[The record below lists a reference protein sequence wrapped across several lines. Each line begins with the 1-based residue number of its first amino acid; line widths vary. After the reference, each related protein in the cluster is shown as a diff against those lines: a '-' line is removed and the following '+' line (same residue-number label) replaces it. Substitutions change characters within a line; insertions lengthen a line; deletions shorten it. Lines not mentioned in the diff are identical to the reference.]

1 MITTLTKKMAEDL
14 TEYMHEEGL
23 KVRYLHSDIDTLERV
38 AIIRDLRL
46 GVFDILIGINLLREG
61 LDIPECAL
69 MVILDADKEGYLR
82 SKTSLIQTIGRA
94 ARNIDSKVIMYADTV
109 TKSMKAAINETE
121 RRREKQLQYNKEKNI
136 TPISI
141 KKNIEEILENT
152 AEQDHVTVEIEN
164 AKELVGKD
172 LNKHIKNLEDKMN
185 MFASKL
191 EFEDAARI
199 RDEINRLKAK
209 EVGLSD
215 KILKFRNK

>member
-1 MITTLTKKMAEDL
+1 
-14 TEYMHEEGL
+14 
-23 KVRYLHSDIDTLERV
+23 
-38 AIIRDLRL
+38 
-46 GVFDILIGINLLREG
+46 
-61 LDIPECAL
+61 
-69 MVILDADKEGYLR
+69 
-82 SKTSLIQTIGRA
+82 
-94 ARNIDSKVIMYADTV
+94 MYADTV
-109 TKSMKAAINETE
+109 TKSMKAAIDETG

-172 LNKHIKNLEDKMN
+172 LNKHIKHLEEKMN